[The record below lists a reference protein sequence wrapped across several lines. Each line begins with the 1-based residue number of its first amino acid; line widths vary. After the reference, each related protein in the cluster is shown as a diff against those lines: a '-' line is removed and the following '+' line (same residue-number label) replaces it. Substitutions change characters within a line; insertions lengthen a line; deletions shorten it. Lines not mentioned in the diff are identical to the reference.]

1 MLLASLLFSR
11 PPTVSF
17 IFSFFNRRFRLF
29 YLLFFMSVIFLTFL
43 HSHQIV
49 NLWIRFCFCRELQ
62 IKTSMQS
69 ILDFVWSISNPFLTP
84 SWGTGVRSQKRH
96 ICHFKV
102 SSDKQKIQKIL
113 SAFFFKDPKS
123 FLEKTANPGGLPLN
137 TITHLSADNLDNQSK
152 IWSVL
157 LIHVFCR

>member
-1 MLLASLLFSR
+1 MAPELISVKRLIKSFWINYNRWKIVKLNLWFRKECMLLASLLFFR

-102 SSDKQKIQKIL
+102 SSDKQKIQKNIVSL
-113 SAFFFKDPKS
+113 FF
-123 FLEKTANPGGLPLN
+123 
-137 TITHLSADNLDNQSK
+137 
-152 IWSVL
+152 
-157 LIHVFCR
+157 